1 MIKIISAKMS
11 QSNIFLTSR
20 QLAVIAVAAS
30 ILAWF
35 LSASG
40 SFSLI
45 GYVVWLV
52 ILFTFFSMV
61 VFVISLMVRGASKNT
76 AGSRRSKNR
85 NLYIDQTDRINHAM
99 YEFEQDGQDDK
110 CDSDSSANDSSG
122 GSFDSSSD

>member
-52 ILFTFFSMV
+52 ILFTFFSMF
-61 VFVISLMVRGASKNT
+61 VFVVSLVMRGASKNT

-85 NLYIDQTDRINHAM
+85 NLYIDETDRINHAM

-110 CDSDSSANDSSG
+110 CDSDSSANDSNG
-122 GSFDSSSD
+122 GSCDSSSD

>member
-61 VFVISLMVRGASKNT
+61 VFVVSLMMRGASKNA

-85 NLYIDQTDRINHAM
+85 NLYIDETDRINHAM

-110 CDSDSSANDSSG
+110 CDSDSSASDSSG
-122 GSFDSSSD
+122 GSCDSSSD